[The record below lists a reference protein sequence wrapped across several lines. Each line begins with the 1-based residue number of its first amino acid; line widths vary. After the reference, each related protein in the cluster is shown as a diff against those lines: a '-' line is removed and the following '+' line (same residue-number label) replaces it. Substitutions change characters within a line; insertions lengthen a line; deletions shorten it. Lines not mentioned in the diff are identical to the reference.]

1 MFRMTASC
9 ASRSSSFRSATK
21 PEFQRLRFQRPH
33 CEIKT
38 RHRAGTCK
46 NHLCR
51 QRHHAIAARVRI
63 GRGSQLCNL
72 GRRTHHRRVQ
82 LGNCGHFGC
91 HHLHYFRLYN
101 NFYPA
106 DKIFKNK
113 FTSIKDLSFLRY
125 QLYCLLNL
133 IGYRQQLL

>member
-1 MFRMTASC
+1 MLRMTASC

-21 PEFQRLRFQRPH
+21 PEFQRLRFHRPH

-51 QRHHAIAARVRI
+51 QRHHAIAALGRI
-63 GRGSQLCNL
+63 DRESQLCNL
-72 GRRTHHRRVQ
+72 RWRAHHRRVQ
-82 LGNCGHFGC
+82 LRNCEHLGC
-91 HHLHYFRLYN
+91 HPHHYFQLYN

-106 DKIFKNK
+106 DKILKNK

-133 IGYRQQLL
+133 IGYRQPLL